1 MSVTFKKWVYLFM
14 LSIIWGSSYI
24 LIKKGLVGLTPLQ
37 VGSFRILFTTVILLA
52 FGYKTLKGL
61 SREQWKWIAHTG
73 FYGTF
78 FPTFLFS
85 FAETEVDSSVAS
97 VLNGLTPLFTLLLAF
112 FFYKVKIVK
121 KQVFGVLVGFRQN
134 RL

>member
-1 MSVTFKKWVYLFM
+1 MSVTFKKWAYLLA

-85 FAETEVDSSVAS
+85 FANEIANAVPKDPAPTIPTS
-97 VLNGLTPLFTLLLAF
+97 LMLLHLSFQIQA
-112 FFYKVKIVK
+112 
-121 KQVFGVLVGFRQN
+121 
-134 RL
+134 